1 MMQAAAAADTLTIS
15 FLGHASFLIE
25 TPGGVRAV
33 TDYNGYNVPV
43 DPPDIATMNRF
54 IVDSE
59 WRDDPR
65 VHRARAES
73 FWHA

>member
-1 MMQAAAAADTLTIS
+1 MQAAAAADTLTIS

-43 DPPDIATMNRF
+43 DPPAIIYAPQ
-54 IVDSE
+54 
-59 WRDDPR
+59 DDRRRPPPFPR
-65 VHRARAES
+65 
-73 FWHA
+73 